1 MSIIKH
7 GLFEDIIEHHKLREN
22 LKEDYIRKLDKN
34 KECLLI
40 SYDSHKGLN
49 IEEHFHDWLEFILVI
64 FGEKR
69 VFIDNKEYILNS
81 GDFIMVGYN
90 KIHYAIT
97 TQNATEITMQ
107 FKRGFI
113 EKYVSGF
120 DSEKILC
127 SSSRIMNS
135 YDYYLYKDMIELYC
149 FMANSFQRNSPEITP
164 DFLGFFYLFI
174 YRLMEECQI
183 KEDAVNNDKY
193 EYNYI
198 HNIISYINRHYNED
212 ISLKLLGDTFH
223 LAPEYI
229 SKIIKDEL
237 GKGFK
242 EYQIQLR
249 LDHAEVLIK
258 NTKKT
263 MLEISEECGFPNNK
277 SFIKFFKK
285 KYNKTPTQYRK
296 DFIK

>member
-135 YDYYLYKDMIELYC
+135 YDYYLK
-149 FMANSFQRNSPEITP
+149 
-164 DFLGFFYLFI
+164 
-174 YRLMEECQI
+174 
-183 KEDAVNNDKY
+183 
-193 EYNYI
+193 
-198 HNIISYINRHYNED
+198 
-212 ISLKLLGDTFH
+212 
-223 LAPEYI
+223 
-229 SKIIKDEL
+229 
-237 GKGFK
+237 
-242 EYQIQLR
+242 
-249 LDHAEVLIK
+249 
-258 NTKKT
+258 
-263 MLEISEECGFPNNK
+263 
-277 SFIKFFKK
+277 
-285 KYNKTPTQYRK
+285 
-296 DFIK
+296 